1 MNKETKYKFV
11 FASAKNFLNDIIS
24 KYPDLNNSVLERHL
38 EHESKFENILDAHRR
53 LIESLPNRN
62 MMASVIGFNRREKEM
77 RKILFGYNPTE
88 ILSAYKN
95 ADELLEKFR
104 GKFNLQNSKGKG
116 NLWRQFSEG
125 IISGSKFMASFKDKD
140 DFDSFIKTFARNK
153 YTKAALPMLLSKEIM
168 GFGFA
173 LACDFLKELGY
184 RDYPKPDVHLI
195 TIFYSLELSPSTEPY
210 EVYKSIVEMSEAVR
224 EDAYTVD
231 KVFWLISS
239 GRFYLVDIDTGRS
252 RDKFIKSVKTDLE
265 KNSPPKKNLKIH
277 SRHYN

>member
-1 MNKETKYKFV
+1 MNKNNKYKFV
-11 FASAKNFLNDIIS
+11 FESARKFLNDIIS
-24 KYPDLNNSVLERHL
+24 KYPDLNNSILEKHL

-53 LIESLPNRN
+53 LIESLSNRN

-77 RKILFGYNPTE
+77 RSILFGYNPTE

-104 GKFNLQNSKGKG
+104 NKFSLQNAQGKRS
-116 NLWRQFSEG
+116 LWRKFSEG
-125 IISGSKFMASFKDKD
+125 IISGSNFMASFKNKD

-153 YTKAALPMLLSKEIM
+153 YTKAALPMLLSKEVR

-184 RDYPKPDVHLI
+184 REYPKPDVHLI
-195 TIFYSLELSPSTEPY
+195 KIFYSLELSPSTEPY
-210 EVYKSIVEMSEAVR
+210 EVYKSIVEMSEVVG

-231 KVFWLISS
+231 KIFWLVSS
-239 GRFYLVDIDTGRS
+239 GRFYLVNIDTGRN
-252 RDKFIKSVKTDLE
+252 RDKFIKSVKVDLE
-265 KNSPPKKNLKIH
+265 KEFAAKEENHL
-277 SRHYN
+277 